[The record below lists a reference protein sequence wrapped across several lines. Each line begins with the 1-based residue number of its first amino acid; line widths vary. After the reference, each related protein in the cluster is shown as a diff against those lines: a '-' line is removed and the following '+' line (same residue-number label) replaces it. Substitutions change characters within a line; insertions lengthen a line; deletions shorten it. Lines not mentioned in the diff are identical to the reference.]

1 MAQAQRWTLAGD
13 YFESCN
19 CDVVCPCEVS
29 PKGLMQA
36 RPTQGHC
43 DVFLAFHID
52 SGNYGDVD
60 LSGVNFVV
68 AVHAPGAMAE
78 GNWSLAVYMDEAA
91 SSQQQEALG
100 AILSGQ
106 VGGPFAAL
114 GPLIGRDL
122 GAKVVPITYRKEG
135 RRRSLT
141 IPGILESTIEAVPG
155 ADPEAEVVKRNAHP
169 LFPEAVQAYS
179 VRTAYSDHGFTWDV
193 SGKNADYA
201 SFRWAGP

>member
-1 MAQAQRWTLAGD
+1 MVEAQRWTLVGD
-13 YFESCN
+13 YFENCN

-68 AVHAPGAMAE
+68 AVHTPGAMAE

-91 SSQQQEALG
+91 SPQQQEALG

-114 GPLIGRDL
+114 GPLIARNL

-155 ADPEAEVVKRNAHP
+155 ADPQTEVVKRNAHP
-169 LFPEAVQAYS
+169 FFPETVQAYG
-179 VRTAYSDHGFTWDV
+179 VRTTYRDHGFDWDN
-193 SGKNADYA
+193 SGKCADYA